1 MCRHCEHVGQFD
13 PATHFVAWLQAQ
25 ALPIIMSG
33 RDCIGVAKT
42 GSGKTLAFVL
52 PMLRHIKDQSP
63 LGQARSSHVVVFPAL
78 SCVHSALLNSATQ
91 VAFGMVRLIGGSMT
105 PPSGAVG

>member
-1 MCRHCEHVGQFD
+1 VLPAVGVCKLLSCSFSTYVYALHWKQVVFIVK
-13 PATHFVAWLQAQ
+13 PLSPCLCKLVNCIQAQ

-52 PMLRHIKDQSP
+52 PMLRHIKDQPP
-63 LGQARSSHVVVFPAL
+63 LGQVHLCGLARRLWHIAVT
-78 SCVHSALLNSATQ
+78 LLD
-91 VAFGMVRLIGGSMT
+91 R
-105 PPSGAVG
+105 